1 VTATAMA
8 KMTPSPP
15 WYRQF
20 WPWFLIAL
28 PGTVV
33 VASIYTLVL
42 ATRHA
47 DDLVVDE
54 YYREGLSINRQLERT
69 RAAEDLGI
77 DATLTAEGRQIDV
90 RITGPVDQPQLRL
103 LLSHPME
110 SARDF
115 KVPLKMIGAGSYRGA
130 VPQALSGR
138 WIWIVDAGDGSAWRV
153 DGEQYF

>member
-1 VTATAMA
+1 MTTVTSAT
-8 KMTPSPP
+8 P

-28 PGTVV
+28 PATVV

-42 ATRHA
+42 ATQHA

-54 YYREGLSINRQLERT
+54 YYREGLAINRQLQRT
-69 RAAEDLGI
+69 HAAETLGI
-77 DATLTAEGRQIDV
+77 DVTLNATGRQIDV
-90 RITGPVDQPQLRL
+90 LITGPVDQPQLRL

-115 KVPLKMIGAGSYRGA
+115 KVPLQAIGAGAYRGL

-138 WIWIVDAGDGSAWRV
+138 WIWIVDAGDGSPWRV
-153 DGEQYF
+153 DGEQDF